1 MAANST
7 NDKTT
12 SWIRSVNPDNFPFR
26 ADNRALQAV
35 ATKEGVVGDFFDELK
50 TIFRRY
56 APHARQV
63 KQQRRAFKDYLADL
77 RHGEVLLV
85 ADFQEQ
91 LAMGEQDE
99 VQSQHWQHE
108 SVTIFPVPIYFRWG
122 DQVWSYSFQVISD
135 DRTQDSAW
143 VQHVMSKLLD
153 DEIPALLREFGAC
166 PMTTAIVF
174 TDNCAKQFKCRYSF
188 NYVSDSG
195 IMVRDAAGR
204 VTGRRLHLEWHYYG
218 SCHGKNSSDS
228 EGSVTKSTHKT
239 NVINQTWAPTC
250 PREVFV
256 LCERDLGF
264 LYVKPTLDEEEEFYA
279 TKRDNRGSQ
288 QVLLTKVG
296 GMAAVTASV

>member
-1 MAANST
+1 MLH
-7 NDKTT
+7 
-12 SWIRSVNPDNFPFR
+12 IEPSV
-26 ADNRALQAV
+26 QAV
-35 ATKEGVVGDFFDELK
+35 VSKRGTVSDFFSEFQAILCRY
-50 TIFRRY
+50 FPHRRQY
-56 APHARQV
+56 
-63 KQQRRAFKDYLADL
+63 KSQRRTYNEILANLED
-77 RHGEVLLV
+77 GTVLLV

-91 LAMGEQDE
+91 LAMTEQDE
-99 VQSQHWQHE
+99 VQSQHWMHE
-108 SVTIFPVPIYFRWG
+108 SVTIFPCPFFFKWEGR
-122 DQVWSYSFQVISD
+122 VWSYSFQVISND
-135 DRTQDSAW
+135 TTQDSVW
-143 VQHVMSKLLD
+143 VQHVMSKLLG
-153 DEIPALLREFGAC
+153 EYVPAFLKKVGAE
-166 PMTTAIVF
+166 PMTTTIVF

>member
-1 MAANST
+1 M
-7 NDKTT
+7 
-12 SWIRSVNPDNFPFR
+12 
-26 ADNRALQAV
+26 
-35 ATKEGVVGDFFDELK
+35 GDFFDELK

-174 TDNCAKQFKCRYSF
+174 TDNCAKQFKCRYHF
-188 NYVSDSG
+188 HFVSDAKVK
-195 IMVRDAAGR
+195 VRNSEGAKTDR
-204 VTGRRLHLEWHYYG
+204 DLHFEWHYFG
-218 SCHGKNSSDS
+218 SNHGKSSSDS
-228 EGSVTKSTHKT
+228 EGSVTKTTANNNIT
-239 NVINQTWAPTC
+239 NQSWAPNT
-250 PREVFV
+250 PRELFE
-256 LCERDLGF
+256 LCARDLGF
-264 LYVKPTLDEEEEFYA
+264 QFVKPTSDEELEFYQSK
-279 TKRDNRGSQ
+279 TNNRGTQ
-288 QVLLTKVG
+288 QVLVVKVRLNPVG
-296 GMAAVTASV
+296 GYAKH